1 MREVSIYKKPFICL
15 FVQIKGFYLVSKKTK
30 NQSKYVG
37 GFLFAPPV
45 PLPLFNI
52 WYIMN
57 KKESVRPKGMLM
69 AKENIVIIK
78 YSIVFIFPKGFSCSF
93 CKDSARR
100 AQ

>member
-15 FVQIKGFYLVSKKTK
+15 FVQIKGFYLVWKKTK
-30 NQSKYVG
+30 NQSKSAG
-37 GFLFAPPV
+37 GLLLLSYLKPPV
-45 PLPLFNI
+45 PLPLFSI

-78 YSIVFIFPKGFSCSF
+78 YSIVFIFRKGFN
-93 CKDSARR
+93 
-100 AQ
+100 

>member
-15 FVQIKGFYLVSKKTK
+15 FVQIKGFYLVWKKTK

-78 YSIVFIFPKGFSCSF
+78 YSIVFIFRKGFN
-93 CKDSARR
+93 
-100 AQ
+100 

>member
-1 MREVSIYKKPFICL
+1 MDTSRIQE
-15 FVQIKGFYLVSKKTK
+15 IKFTTPAVTLHT
-30 NQSKYVG
+30 N
-37 GFLFAPPV
+37 LLAPNA
-45 PLPLFNI
+45 NI